1 MAKYFE
7 YRIITIDNLIKIG
20 NDSTLGQTDLS
31 GQFKLGPLK
40 DGLED
45 LGSQGWELCST
56 WGDDRNTHFIFKKE
70 M

>member
-20 NDSTLGQTDLS
+20 NDSSLGQTDLS
-31 GQFKLGPLK
+31 GQFKLDPLK

-56 WGDDRNTHFIFKKE
+56 WGDDRDTHFIFKKE
-70 M
+70 K

>member
-7 YRIITIDNLIKIG
+7 YRIITIDNLITIG
-20 NDSTLGQTDLS
+20 NDSPGKKDLS
-31 GQFKLGPLK
+31 GQFKLDPLK
-40 DGLED
+40 DGLDD

-56 WGDDRNTHFIFKKE
+56 WGDDRDTHFIFKKE

>member
-7 YRIITIDNLIKIG
+7 YRIITIDNLITIG
-20 NDSTLGQTDLS
+20 NDSPGKKDLS
-31 GQFKLGPLK
+31 GQFKLDPLK
-40 DGLED
+40 DGLDD

>member
-20 NDSTLGQTDLS
+20 NDSPGKKDLS
-31 GQFKLGPLK
+31 GQFKLDPLK
-40 DGLED
+40 DGLDD

-56 WGDDRNTHFIFKKE
+56 WGDDRNTSFIFKKE